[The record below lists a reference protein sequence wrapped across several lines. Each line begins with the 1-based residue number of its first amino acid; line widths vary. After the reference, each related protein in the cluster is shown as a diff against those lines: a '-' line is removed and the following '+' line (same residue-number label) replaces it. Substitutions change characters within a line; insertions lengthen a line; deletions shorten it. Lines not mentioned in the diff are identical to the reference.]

1 MKILAEYGRDD
12 LAKVYV
18 AQMRENKPPGK
29 NHHRYLVEFVESI
42 QPPLP
47 REKKW
52 VLIVSSMFGCPI
64 QCKMCDAGGDF
75 SGCLTAEELLT
86 QIDYMVRR
94 RFPEGKPVTSK
105 FKIQFARMGEPSLN
119 PAVLEA
125 LEELASRYDTPGLHI
140 SVSSVAPRTAA
151 ARTFFDE
158 LLRIK
163 NRCYPQGRFQ
173 LQFSIHTTDEQK
185 RDELIPVKKW
195 SFDEIAA
202 YGERFSLPQQG
213 DRKVTL
219 NFAPIVGYPIDVDCL
234 RNYFDPDR
242 FLIKLTP
249 VNPTLRSQEASLVSA
264 VDPYDCT
271 TSEDLVTLFRKRGY
285 EVILSIG
292 ALEENQI
299 GSNCG
304 QFIQRALGIYQRPE
318 QSYELER
325 YSISALYD
333 GKK

>member
-1 MKILAEYGRDD
+1 MNILAEYGHDG

-18 AQMRENKPPGK
+18 AKMRKNKPTDK
-29 NHHRYLVEFVESI
+29 NHNKYLVEFVESI
-42 QPPLP
+42 QPPLS

-75 SGCLTAEELLT
+75 SGCLNANEILA

-94 RFPEGKPVTSK
+94 RFPNGNPDTSK
-105 FKIQFARMGEPSLN
+105 LKIQFARMGEPSLN
-119 PAVLEA
+119 PAILKVLEQ
-125 LEELASRYDTPGLHI
+125 LARLYDTASLYI
-140 SVSSVAPRTAA
+140 SVSSVAPDTTN
-151 ARTFFDE
+151 ARDFFNK

-163 NRCYPQGRFQ
+163 NKYYSQGRFQ
-173 LQFSIHTTDEQK
+173 LQFSIHTTDEKK

-195 SFDEIAA
+195 SFYKIAT
-202 YGERFSLPQQG
+202 YGERFLLPQ
-213 DRKVTL
+213 DHNRKITL
-219 NFAPIVGYPIDVDCL
+219 NFAPIIGYPIDINHIY
-234 RNYFDPDR
+234 NYFNPDT

-249 VNPTLRSQEASLVSA
+249 LNPTLRSQEASLVSA
-264 VDPYDCT
+264 VDPFKHT
-271 TSEDLVTLFRKRGY
+271 TSDNLIRSFRKKGY

-304 QFIQRALGIYQRPE
+304 QFIQRALNNYRRPE

-325 YSISALYD
+325 YIIS
-333 GKK
+333 

>member
-12 LAKVYV
+12 LAKVYI
-18 AQMRENKPPGK
+18 AKLREE
-29 NHHRYLVEFVESI
+29 NHQRYLIEFVESI

-52 VLIVSSMFGCPI
+52 VLIVSSMFGCPV

-75 SGCLTAEELLT
+75 SGGLTVEELLA

-94 RFPEGKPVTSK
+94 RFPDGKPSTKK

-125 LEELASRYDTPGLHI
+125 LESLASRYDTSGLHI
-140 SVSSVAPRTAA
+140 SVSSIAPKTTAA
-151 ARTFFDE
+151 ESFFNE

-163 NRCYPQGRFQ
+163 NRYYSQGKFQ

-185 RDELIPVKKW
+185 RNELIPVHKW
-195 SFDEIAA
+195 SFDEIAT
-202 YGERFSLPQQG
+202 YGKRFALPQQG
-213 DRKVTL
+213 DRKITL
-219 NFAPIVGYPIDVDCL
+219 NFAPIVGYPIDVDTIYH
-234 RNYFDPDR
+234 YFDPKT

-249 VNPTLRSQEASLVSA
+249 VNPTFRSKESSFVSA
-264 VDPYDCT
+264 VDPNDA
-271 TSEDLVTLFRKRGY
+271 TSSDDLIKSFRKKGY
-285 EVILSIG
+285 DVILSIG
-292 ALEENQI
+292 VLEENQI

-304 QFIQRALGIYQRPE
+304 QFIQRALGIYHRPE

-325 YSISALYD
+325 YIIKSPD
-333 GKK
+333 NEK

>member
-18 AQMRENKPPGK
+18 AQLREHILSENNNQK
-29 NHHRYLVEFVESI
+29 YLIECVESI

-75 SGCLTAEELLT
+75 SGCLTSEEILT
-86 QIDYMVRR
+86 QIDYMVSR
-94 RFPEGKPVTSK
+94 RFPNEKPSTAK

-125 LEELASRYDTPGLHI
+125 LEQLPTRYDTRTLHI
-140 SVSSVAPRTAA
+140 SLSSIAPSTTAA
-151 ARTFFDE
+151 RRFFDE
-158 LLRIK
+158 LLVIK
-163 NRCYPQGRFQ
+163 NRYYPQGRFQ
-173 LQFSIHTTDEQK
+173 LQFSLHTTDEKK
-185 RDELIPVKKW
+185 RDELIPAKKW
-195 SFDEIAA
+195 SFEEIGA
-202 YGERFSLPQQG
+202 YGKRFYQPANG
-213 DRKVTL
+213 DKKITL
-219 NFAPIVGYPIDVDCL
+219 NFAPIKGYPIDVEKLSTYFTPDC
-234 RNYFDPDR
+234 

-249 VNPTLRSQEASLVSA
+249 VNPTIRSQEGRLLSTIDPHNIRSA
-264 VDPYDCT
+264 KGILT
-271 TSEDLVTLFRKRGY
+271 EFQQKGY

-292 ALEENQI
+292 VLEENQI

-304 QFIQRALGIYQRPE
+304 QFIQRARDTGRRP
-318 QSYELER
+318 QKSYELER
-325 YSISALYD
+325 YAYD
-333 GKK
+333 

>member
-18 AQMRENKPPGK
+18 AEFREE
-29 NHHRYLVEFVESI
+29 NHKRYLVEFVESI

-52 VLIVSSMFGCPI
+52 VLIVSSMFGCPV

-75 SGCLTAEELLT
+75 SGSLTVEELLS
-86 QIDYMVRR
+86 QIDYMVHR
-94 RFPEGKPVTSK
+94 RFPDGKPATKK

-125 LEELASRYDTPGLHI
+125 LEQLASRYNTSGLHV
-140 SVSSVAPRTAA
+140 SVSSIAPRTTAA
-151 ARTFFDE
+151 ERFFDE
-158 LLRIK
+158 LIRIK
-163 NRCYPQGRFQ
+163 NRYYSQGRFQ

-185 RDELIPVKKW
+185 RNELIPVHKW

-202 YGERFSLPQQG
+202 YGKRFSLPRKG
-213 DRKVTL
+213 DRKITL
-219 NFAPIVGYPIDVDCL
+219 NFAPIVGYPIDVDTIDH
-234 RNYFDPDR
+234 YFDPDT

-249 VNPTLRSQEASLVSA
+249 VNPTLRSKESSLVSA
-264 VDPYDCT
+264 VDPNDV
-271 TSEDLVTLFRKRGY
+271 TSSDDLIKSFRKRGY
-285 EVILSIG
+285 DVILSIG
-292 ALEENQI
+292 VLEENQI

-304 QFIQRALGIYQRPE
+304 QFIQRALGIYHRPE

-325 YSISALYD
+325 YVIKSPD
-333 GKK
+333 CQK

>member
-1 MKILAEYGRDD
+1 MNILAEYGRDD

-18 AQMRENKPPGK
+18 AQMRENRPQEQ
-29 NHHRYLVEFVESI
+29 NHQRYLVEFVESI

-75 SGCLTAEELLT
+75 SGCLNVEELLA
-86 QIDYMVRR
+86 QIEYMVHR
-94 RFPEGKPVTSK
+94 RFLDGKPITSK

-125 LEELASRYDTPGLHI
+125 LEQLARRYDTPGLHI
-140 SVSSVAPRTAA
+140 SISSVAPRTAA
-151 ARTFFDE
+151 ARRFFDE
-158 LLRIK
+158 LLIIK
-163 NRCYPQGRFQ
+163 NRFYPEGRFQ
-173 LQFSIHTTDEQK
+173 LQFSIHTTDERK

-195 SFDEIAA
+195 SFDEIAT
-202 YGERFSLPQQG
+202 YGERFSLQQQG

-219 NFAPIVGYPIDVDCL
+219 NFAPMVGYPIDVESI
-234 RNYFDPDR
+234 RNSFDPEH
-242 FLIKLTP
+242 FLIKITP

-264 VDPYDCT
+264 VDPYDST
-271 TSEDLVTLFRKRGY
+271 TSDDFITLFRKRGY

-292 ALEENQI
+292 TLEENQI

-318 QSYELER
+318 HSYELER
-325 YSISALYD
+325 YSLESSSNLN
-333 GKK
+333 K

>member
-18 AQMRENKPPGK
+18 AELREE
-29 NHHRYLVEFVESI
+29 NHKRYLVEFVESI

-52 VLIVSSMFGCPI
+52 VLIVSSMFGCPV

-75 SGCLTAEELLT
+75 SGGLTVEELLA

-94 RFPEGKPVTSK
+94 RFSDGKPATKK

-125 LEELASRYDTPGLHI
+125 LEHLASRYDNSGLHI
-140 SVSSVAPRTAA
+140 SVSSIAPSIAA
-151 ARTFFDE
+151 AERFFDE
-158 LLRIK
+158 LLSIK
-163 NRCYPQGRFQ
+163 NRYYSQGKFQ

-185 RDELIPVKKW
+185 RNELIPVHKW
-195 SFDEIAA
+195 SFEKIAA
-202 YGERFSLPQQG
+202 YGKRFSLPQQG
-213 DRKVTL
+213 DRKITL
-219 NFAPIVGYPIDVDCL
+219 NFAPIVGYPIDVDTIYH
-234 RNYFDPDR
+234 YFDPDT

-249 VNPTLRSQEASLVSA
+249 VNPTFRSKESSLVSA
-264 VDPYDCT
+264 VNPYDA
-271 TSEDLVTLFRKRGY
+271 TSSDTLIKSFRKRGY
-285 EVILSIG
+285 DVILSIG
-292 ALEENQI
+292 VLEENQI

-304 QFIQRALGIYQRPE
+304 QIIQRALGIYHRPD

-325 YSISALYD
+325 YVIKSPNYE
-333 GKK
+333 K

>member
-18 AQMRENKPPGK
+18 AEMQKNKPEEQ
-29 NHHRYLVEFVESI
+29 NHRRYLVEFVESI

-52 VLIVSSMFGCPI
+52 VLIISSMFGCSI

-75 SGCLTAEELLT
+75 SGCLTVEELLA
-86 QIDYMVRR
+86 QIEYMVCR
-94 RFPEGKPVTSK
+94 RFPDGKPVTSK

-119 PAVLEA
+119 PAVLDV
-125 LEELASRYDTPGLHI
+125 LPQLARQYDTSGLHI
-140 SVSSVAPRTAA
+140 SVSSVAPHTQAA
-151 ARTFFDE
+151 QTFFNNLVD
-158 LLRIK
+158 IK
-163 NRCYPQGRFQ
+163 NKYYSQGRFQ
-173 LQFSIHTTDEQK
+173 LQFSIHTTDERK

-195 SFDEIAA
+195 SFEEIAT
-202 YGERFSLPQQG
+202 YGERFCQPEQG
-213 DRKVTL
+213 DRKITL
-219 NFAPIVGYPIDVDCL
+219 NFAPIIGYPIDVDIL
-234 RNYFDPDR
+234 LDSFDPGK

-249 VNPTLRSQEASLVSA
+249 VNPTVRSQKASLVSA
-264 VDPYDCT
+264 VDPYDRT
-271 TSEDLVTLFRKRGY
+271 TSDTLIRMFSKKGY

-304 QFIQRALGIYQRPE
+304 QFIQRALELYQRPE
-318 QSYELER
+318 KSYDLER
-325 YSISALYD
+325 YSLESSVDY
-333 GKK
+333 

>member
-1 MKILAEYGRDD
+1 MNILAEYGRDD

-18 AQMRENKPPGK
+18 AQMRKNKPPGN
-29 NHHRYLVEFVESI
+29 NHHRYLIEFVESI
-42 QPPLP
+42 QPPLL

-75 SGCLTAEELLT
+75 SGCLTAEELLA

-119 PAVLEA
+119 PAVLET
-125 LEELASRYDTPGLHI
+125 LEELARCYDTSSLHI

-151 ARTFFDE
+151 ARRFFNE
-158 LLRIK
+158 LLIIK
-163 NRCYPQGRFQ
+163 NRYYSQGRFQ
-173 LQFSIHTTDEQK
+173 LQFSIHTTDERK

-195 SFDEIAA
+195 SFDEIAT

-219 NFAPIVGYPIDVDCL
+219 NFAPIVGYPIDVDYL
-234 RNYFDPDR
+234 RNYFNPDR

-271 TSEDLVTLFRKRGY
+271 TSDDLITLFRKRGY

-304 QFIQRALGIYQRPE
+304 QFIQRVLGIYQRPE

-325 YSISALYD
+325 YSIKSPDY
-333 GKK
+333 

>member
-1 MKILAEYGRDD
+1 MNILAEYGRDD

-18 AQMRENKPPGK
+18 AQMRENWLQEK
-29 NHHRYLVEFVESI
+29 NYQKYIVEFVESI

-47 REKKW
+47 RTKKW

-75 SGCLTAEELLT
+75 SGCLTAEELLA

-94 RFPEGKPVTSK
+94 RFPDGKTSTEK
-105 FKIQFARMGEPSLN
+105 LKIQFARMGEPSLN
-119 PAVLEA
+119 PAVLDV
-125 LEELASRYDTPGLHI
+125 LEQLARRYDMPGLHI

-151 ARTFFDE
+151 SRRFFDE
-158 LLRIK
+158 LLMIK
-163 NRCYPQGRFQ
+163 NRYYSPGRFQ
-173 LQFSIHTTDEQK
+173 LQFSIHTTLERK

-195 SFDEIAA
+195 SFEEIAA
-202 YGERFSLPQQG
+202 YGERFSIQKNS

-219 NFAPIVGYPIDVDCL
+219 NFAPIVGYPIDVDYL
-234 RNYFDPDR
+234 RNYFDPEY
-242 FLIKLTP
+242 FLIKFTP
-249 VNPTLRSQEASLVSA
+249 LNPTLRSQETSLTSI
-264 VDPYDCT
+264 VDPYDAT
-271 TSEDLVTLFRKRGY
+271 TSDDLIKLFRMKGY

-304 QFIQRALGIYQRPE
+304 QFIQRALNQHKRPG

-325 YSISALYD
+325 YYIDSSNSI
-333 GKK
+333 K

>member
-1 MKILAEYGRDD
+1 MKILAEYGRED

-18 AQMRENKPPGK
+18 AQMREDKSWGK
-29 NHHRYLVEFVESI
+29 NHRRYLVEFVESI

-52 VLIVSSMFGCPI
+52 VLIVSSMFGCPV

-75 SGCLTAEELLT
+75 SGCLTAEELLA
-86 QIDYMVRR
+86 QIDHMVRR
-94 RFPEGKPVTSK
+94 RFPDGKPATTK

-119 PAVLEA
+119 PAVLA
-125 LEELASRYDTPGLHI
+125 VLQQLARRYDTAGLHI

-151 ARTFFDE
+151 ARSFFDE

-163 NRCYPQGRFQ
+163 NKYYPQGRFQ
-173 LQFSIHTTDEQK
+173 LQFSIHTTDERK

-202 YGERFSLPQQG
+202 YGERFSLPQQH

-219 NFAPIVGYPIDVDCL
+219 NFAPIVGYPIDVDVIHT
-234 RNYFDPDR
+234 YFDPDQ

-271 TSEDLVTLFRKRGY
+271 TSEDLITLFRKKGY

-318 QSYELER
+318 HSYELER
-325 YSISALYD
+325 YSLESSSNLN
-333 GKK
+333 K

>member
-1 MKILAEYGRDD
+1 MNILAEYGRDD

-18 AQMRENKPPGK
+18 AQMRKNQPPEK

-42 QPPLP
+42 QPPFP

-75 SGCLTAEELLT
+75 SGCLTVEELLT

-94 RFPEGKPVTSK
+94 RFPEGNPVTSK

-119 PAVLEA
+119 PAVLDV
-125 LEELASRYDTPGLHI
+125 LQQLARRYDTKRLHI
-140 SVSSVAPRTAA
+140 SVSSIAPRTAA
-151 ARTFFDE
+151 ARRFFDE
-158 LLRIK
+158 LRIIK
-163 NRCYPQGRFQ
+163 NRYYPQGRFQ
-173 LQFSIHTTDEQK
+173 LQFSIHTSDKRK

-202 YGERFSLPQQG
+202 YGESFSLPEHG
-213 DRKVTL
+213 DQKVTL
-219 NFAPIVGYPIDVDCL
+219 NFAPIIGYPIDVDYL

-249 VNPTLRSQEASLVSA
+249 VNPTLRSQEASLVSV

-271 TSEDLVTLFRKRGY
+271 TSEDLIMLFRKRGY

-304 QFIQRALGIYQRPE
+304 QFIQRALSIHQRPE
-318 QSYELER
+318 QSYDLER
-325 YSISALYD
+325 YFIKSS
-333 GKK
+333 

>member
-1 MKILAEYGRDD
+1 MKILAEYGRDE

-18 AQMRENKPPGK
+18 AQMREHTQLGK
-29 NHHRYLVEFVESI
+29 KHHRYLVEFVESM
-42 QPPLP
+42 QPPFP

-75 SGCLTAEELLT
+75 SGCLTAEEILA
-86 QIDYMVRR
+86 QIDYMVRQ
-94 RFPEGKPVTSK
+94 RFPGGTPGTLK

-125 LEELASRYDTPGLHI
+125 LEQLPIRYDTLGLHI
-140 SVSSVAPRTAA
+140 SVSSIAPRTAA
-151 ARTFFDE
+151 ARRFFE
-158 LLRIK
+158 KLLLVK
-163 NRCYPQGRFQ
+163 NKHYPQGRFQ

-185 RDELIPVKKW
+185 RDELIPVQKW
-195 SFDEIAA
+195 SFDEIAL
-202 YGERFSLPQQG
+202 YGRRFSLSHQG

-219 NFAPIVGYPIDVDCL
+219 NFAPIVGYPIDVD
-234 RNYFDPDR
+234 RMYHYFNPDV

-249 VNPTLRSQEASLVSA
+249 VNPTFRSQETSLISA
-264 VDPYDCT
+264 VNPYDP
-271 TSEDLVTLFRKRGY
+271 SSFDDLIKLFRNKGY

-292 ALEENQI
+292 VLEENLI

-304 QFIQRALGIYQRPE
+304 QFIQRALNTYQRPK
-318 QSYELER
+318 QSYQIER
-325 YSISALYD
+325 YSIQSSD
-333 GKK
+333 NTK

>member
-1 MKILAEYGRDD
+1 MKILAEYGRDE

-18 AQMRENKPPGK
+18 AQMREHTQLGK
-29 NHHRYLVEFVESI
+29 THHRYLVEFVESM
-42 QPPLP
+42 QPPFP

-75 SGCLTAEELLT
+75 SGCLTAEEILA
-86 QIDYMVRR
+86 QIDYMVRQ
-94 RFPEGKPVTSK
+94 RFPGGTPGTLK

-125 LEELASRYDTPGLHI
+125 LEQLPIRYDTLGLHI
-140 SVSSVAPRTAA
+140 SVSSIAPRTAA
-151 ARTFFDE
+151 ARRFFE
-158 LLRIK
+158 KLLLVK
-163 NRCYPQGRFQ
+163 NKHYPQGRFQ

-185 RDELIPVKKW
+185 RDELIPVQKW
-195 SFDEIAA
+195 SFDEIAL
-202 YGERFSLPQQG
+202 YGRRFSLSHRG

-219 NFAPIVGYPIDVDCL
+219 NFAPIVGYPIDVD
-234 RNYFDPDR
+234 RMYHYFNPDV

-249 VNPTLRSQEASLVSA
+249 VNPTFRSQETSLISA
-264 VDPYDCT
+264 VNPYDP
-271 TSEDLVTLFRKRGY
+271 SSFDDLIKLFRNKGY

-292 ALEENQI
+292 VLEENLI

-304 QFIQRALGIYQRPE
+304 QFIQRALNTYQRPK
-318 QSYELER
+318 QSYQLER
-325 YSISALYD
+325 YSIQSSD
-333 GKK
+333 NTK

>member
-18 AQMRENKPPGK
+18 AQMREDKSWK
-29 NHHRYLVEFVESI
+29 TNHPRYLVEFVESI

-47 REKKW
+47 RAKKW

-64 QCKMCDAGGDF
+64 QCKLCDAGGDF
-75 SGCLTAEELLT
+75 LGCLNTEELLT
-86 QIDYMVRR
+86 QINYMVRR
-94 RFPEGKPVTSK
+94 RYRDGKPVTEK

-119 PAVLEA
+119 PSVLKA
-125 LEELASRYDTPGLHI
+125 LEQLAKCYDTSRLHI
-140 SVSSVAPRTAA
+140 SVSSIAPDTVA
-151 ARTFFDE
+151 ARRFFDK

-163 NRCYPQGRFQ
+163 NRYYPQGRFQ

-195 SFDEIAA
+195 SFNEIAA
-202 YGERFSLPQQG
+202 YGECFSIPQQN
-213 DRKVTL
+213 DRKITL
-219 NFAPIVGYPIDVDCL
+219 NFAPIVGYPIDVDSI
-234 RNYFDPDR
+234 RTFFDPER

-249 VNPTLRSQEASLVSA
+249 VNPTFRSKEASLVSA
-264 VDPYDCT
+264 VNPYDGT
-271 TSEDLVTLFRKRGY
+271 TSEDLITLFRKRGY

-304 QFIQRALGIYQRPE
+304 QFIQRAHGTYNRPDH
-318 QSYELER
+318 SYDLER
-325 YSISALYD
+325 YSIKSSEC
-333 GKK
+333 KK

>member
-1 MKILAEYGRDD
+1 MNILAEYGRDD

-18 AQMRENKPPGK
+18 AQMRKNKKPEK
-29 NHHRYLVEFVESI
+29 NRHSYLVECVESI

-64 QCKMCDAGGDF
+64 QCKMCDAGGNF
-75 SGCLTAEELLT
+75 YGCLTAEELLA
-86 QIDYMVRR
+86 QIDFMVHR
-94 RFPEGKPVTSK
+94 RFPDGKPSTAK

-119 PAVLEA
+119 PAVLQA
-125 LEELASRYDTPGLHI
+125 LEKMPKHYDPSTLHI
-140 SVSSVAPRTAA
+140 SISSVAPRTVT
-151 ARTFFDE
+151 ARKFFNKIFM
-158 LLRIK
+158 IK
-163 NRCYPQGRFQ
+163 NKYYSQGRFQ
-173 LQFSIHTTDEQK
+173 LQFSIHTTDERK
-185 RDELIPVKKW
+185 RNELIPIKKW
-195 SFDEIAA
+195 SFEEIAA
-202 YGERFSLPQQG
+202 YGERFSLLQQG

-234 RNYFDPDR
+234 RNYFDPEH

-249 VNPTLRSQEASLVSA
+249 VNPTLRSHESSLVSA
-264 VDPYDCT
+264 VDPYDYA
-271 TSEDLVTLFRKRGY
+271 TSKDLITLFRERGY

-304 QFIQRALGIYQRPE
+304 QCIQRALITYQRPE
-318 QSYELER
+318 HSYDLER
-325 YSISALYD
+325 YFIKSS
-333 GKK
+333 